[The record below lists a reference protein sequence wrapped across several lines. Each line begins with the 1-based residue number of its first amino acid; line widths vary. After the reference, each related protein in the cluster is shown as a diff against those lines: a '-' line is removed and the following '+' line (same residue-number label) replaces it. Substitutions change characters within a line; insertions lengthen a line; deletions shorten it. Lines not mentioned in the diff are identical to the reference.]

1 MVKTLKILTAL
12 ICTLQDLQFEF
23 KVKAFD
29 VFTLP
34 KEGEWWHLDGVMSQ
48 IQNCSVNTEP
58 KK

>member
-12 ICTLQDLQFEF
+12 ICMLQDCNLNLKGQ
-23 KVKAFD
+23 AFD

-48 IQNCSVNTEP
+48 IQNLAQ
-58 KK
+58 